1 MTFFFFK
8 HKFWFHLQHLLY
20 YYIVKPNKP
29 THLARSSSQTQDKI
43 VINLTM
49 ITIQIIMLLE
59 TLIIER
65 DVSL

>member
-1 MTFFFFK
+1 MNFFFNTNFG
-8 HKFWFHLQHLLY
+8 FIY
-20 YYIVKPNKP
+20 NIYYIVKPNKP
-29 THLARSSSQTQDKI
+29 THLARSNSQTEDKI